1 MIPSVEILIP
11 VFNRKNLILKSVNS
25 ALSQTY
31 ENISVIVSDNCSSDG
46 TWELLKKID
55 HPKLKLLRNN
65 KNIGLF
71 ANFNELIK
79 NSSKDFTIL
88 LCSDDWLEP
97 NFVKKSLKYLTE
109 NKKNVMV
116 STYCRTI
123 NEALKIK
130 LTSNYWPLGKYDF
143 NQVIRGWFITC
154 FKFGANPF
162 AYPSGMVLRG
172 DVLRKKIFFDSSIG
186 SPADIVFFLDILKYG
201 QVIFTE
207 YLGANILFH
216 SNQAHKSFQKNGS
229 IINSQIKIIKKYEKI
244 LRKMR
249 IYEEVLIFS
258 YIPVIKIT
266 INDLFRKRARSI
278 ATNYI
283 KNLRLDKINYL
294 PIKILYAFNIRLI
307 NFIKIKILGKKVV
320 F

>member
-1 MIPSVEILIP
+1 M
-11 VFNRKNLILKSVNS
+11 
-25 ALSQTY
+25 
-31 ENISVIVSDNCSSDG
+31 
-46 TWELLKKID
+46 
-55 HPKLKLLRNN
+55 
-65 KNIGLF
+65 
-71 ANFNELIK
+71 NFL
-79 NSSKDFTIL
+79 
-88 LCSDDWLEP
+88 
-97 NFVKKSLKYLTE
+97 
-109 NKKNVMV
+109 
-116 STYCRTI
+116 
-123 NEALKIK
+123 
-130 LTSNYWPLGKYDF
+130 
-143 NQVIRGWFITC
+143 
-154 FKFGANPF
+154 
-162 AYPSGMVLRG
+162 
-172 DVLRKKIFFDSSIG
+172 
-186 SPADIVFFLDILKYG
+186 FLDILKYG